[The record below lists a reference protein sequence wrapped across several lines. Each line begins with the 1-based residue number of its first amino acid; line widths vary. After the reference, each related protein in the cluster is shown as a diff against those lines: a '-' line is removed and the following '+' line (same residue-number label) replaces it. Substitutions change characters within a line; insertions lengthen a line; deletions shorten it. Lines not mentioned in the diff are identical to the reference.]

1 MRLPEKIGFLIFK
14 PWGPPSAAAR
24 FFPTAQQAARNIAKM
39 SFAIASIAAGTARA
53 EEPDM
58 KAVVRADHPGH
69 AIPETLYGIFF
80 EDINYAADGGIY
92 AERIANRGF
101 DWPTPEM
108 EAWQKDYRGGGMA
121 RLSRQSGF
129 PLHPNTAQYLRI
141 EVIHP
146 GKDKAGVGV
155 ANGGFGGIA
164 VKQGAAYDL
173 SFHARPH
180 RGYEGGLTVAL
191 ESKTGGRLAS
201 FRLNPGDWK
210 NRQPAQAPAS
220 PLAPGPLADWV
231 KYTAEL
237 KPAAT
242 VEDARLVVLCDAP
255 GIVDLEFVSLFPR
268 DTYKRRLN
276 GLRADLVELLKAM
289 KPGSMRFPGGC
300 IVEGTDLNN
309 LYDWKRTVGPIEGRP
324 VNHNLWGY
332 WQSGGLGFF
341 EYFQLAEDI
350 GASPLPILAAGMS
363 CQFRK
368 SEMVPLG
375 GLDRVIQD
383 ALDLIEF
390 ANGAPTTPW
399 GKVRADMGHPAPF
412 KLRMLGIGNE
422 NWGMDFIDRYGII
435 YKGIK
440 AKHPEI
446 EIVSSAGAG
455 PAGRNYDLAW
465 DKIPKIGAQWI
476 DEHYYVSAD
485 WLFNSTRRYDKF
497 NRNGPKVYVGEY
509 ACHLP
514 DRANNLYAALAE
526 AAMMTG
532 FERNSDIVGMT
543 AYAPLFNKIGSTQWV
558 PDLIWFTNT
567 RSYGTPSYHVQKL
580 FGNHRPDVLL
590 PTEANVVSKPMPP
603 AGRIGLQ
610 TWLTSAEFKDIRVT
624 RESKDLYTFDPARK
638 LAGWS
643 PPADGKWHVVDG
655 ALRQTDN
662 QVEKTHISTGDPMW
676 QDYTVRLKA
685 RKLGGAEGFIVRVR
699 DQGNQ
704 FVHVNFGGWS
714 NTAHGIEQNGSN
726 PIVQKPGKIE
736 TNRWYDVEISLAGD
750 RVSAS
755 LDGKKLFENVIA
767 PSGTAPGVEIVSGYD
782 KKVGEIVIKC
792 VNPRTEPCVLRLN
805 VAGASVPAQ
814 EARRITLA
822 GDPTAIN
829 DLEQPSRI
837 APIEDTFAV
846 TGPEISIKLQPS
858 SLTILR
864 CKARL
869 AK

>member
-1 MRLPEKIGFLIFK
+1 VKRILHASSILL
-14 PWGPPSAAAR
+14 AA
-24 FFPTAQQAARNIAKM
+24 TTWAA
-39 SFAIASIAAGTARA
+39 
-53 EEPDM
+53 EPDM
-58 KAVVRADHPGH
+58 TAVVRADQHGH
-69 AIPETLYGIFF
+69 TIPDTLYGIFF

-92 AERIANRGF
+92 AELIANRGF
-101 DWPTPEM
+101 DWQTPDLQ
-108 EAWQKDYRGGGMA
+108 AWDKDYRGGGTA
-121 RLSRQSGF
+121 RLSRQAGY

-141 EVIHP
+141 EILHP
-146 GKDKAGVGV
+146 GKDSAGVGV
-155 ANGGFGGIA
+155 SNSGFGGIA
-164 VKQGAAYDL
+164 VKQGATYDL

-180 RGYEGGLTVAL
+180 RGYKGGLTVAL
-191 ESKTGGRLAS
+191 ESKTGERLAS
-201 FRLNPGDWK
+201 FRLDAKDWK
-210 NRQPAQAPAS
+210 NQQPAAKPSSPVAPVEPAN
-220 PLAPGPLADWV
+220 WV

-237 KPAAT
+237 KPTAT
-242 VEDARLVVLCDAP
+242 VADAKLVVLCDAP

-268 DTYKRRLN
+268 DTYKQRRN

-309 LYDWKRTVGPIEGRP
+309 LYDWKRTVGPVEGRP

-368 SEMVPLG
+368 SEMIPLD
-375 GLDRVIQD
+375 GLDKVIQD

-399 GKVRADMGHPAPF
+399 GRVRADMGHPAPF
-412 KLRMLGIGNE
+412 KLRMLGVGNE
-422 NWGMDFIDRYGII
+422 NWSMDFINRYEII

-455 PAGRNYDLAW
+455 PAGAEYDLAW

-476 DEHYYVSAD
+476 DEHYYVPAD

-497 NRNGPKVYVGEY
+497 DRKGPKVYVGEY

-514 DRANNLYAALAE
+514 DKSNSLYAALAE

-543 AYAPLFNKIGSTQWV
+543 AYAPLFNKIGNSQWT

-580 FGNHRPDVLL
+580 FGTNRPDVLL
-590 PTEANVVSKPMPP
+590 PIETTATSKPLSP

-610 TWLTSAEFKDIRVT
+610 TWLSSAEFKDIRVT
-624 RESKDLYTFDPARK
+624 RGAETLYQFDPAK
-638 LAGWS
+638 NLDGWS
-643 PPADGKWHVVDG
+643 KAAEGKWEVVDG
-655 ALRQTDN
+655 ALRQSND
-662 QVEKTHISTGDPMW
+662 QVNKTNISIGDRAW
-676 QDYTVRLKA
+676 RDYTLRLKA
-685 RKLGGAEGFIVRVR
+685 RKLGGAEGFIVRLR
-699 DQGNQ
+699 DQNSR
-704 FVHVNFGGWS
+704 FVHLNFGGWNNS
-714 NTAHGIEQNGSN
+714 AHGIEQNGSN
-726 PIVQKPGKIE
+726 PIVRKPGAIE
-736 TNRWYDVEISLAGD
+736 TNRWYDVEISLEGD

-755 LDGKKLFENVIA
+755 LDGVQLFDKVVVPA
-767 PSGTAPGVEIVSGYD
+767 TAGPKIEMVSGYD
-782 KKVGEIVIKC
+782 RKTGEIVVKC
-792 VNPRTEPCVLRLN
+792 VNPDTDARALRLSLK
-805 VAGASVPAQ
+805 GAFVPAQ
-814 EARRITLA
+814 QARRITLT
-822 GDPTAIN
+822 GDPDAIN
-829 DLEQPSRI
+829 DLEKPSRI
-837 APIEDTFAV
+837 APVEDTIAV
-846 TGPEISIKLQPS
+846 SGPEAPIELKPS

-864 CKARL
+864 IKA
-869 AK
+869 KVQP